1 MNRKLKAVRV
11 EVGLTQKQ
19 LAELIK
25 MPLSTYRKK
34 EQGQT
39 QFTIKEAGKIA
50 CILNRNP
57 TEIFF
62 NQKVTEKVI
71 KCKNISKRRRIYE

>member
-11 EVGLTQKQ
+11 EIGLTQKQ
-19 LAELIK
+19 LAELIS

-39 QFTIKEAGKIA
+39 QFTIKEASKIA
-50 CILNRNP
+50 HVLNKNP

-62 NQKVTEKVI
+62 NQKVTKKVI
-71 KCKNISKRRRIYE
+71 RDKNILKRRKLYE

>member
-11 EVGLTQKQ
+11 EIGLTQKQ
-19 LAELIK
+19 LAELIN

-39 QFTIKEAGKIA
+39 QFTIKEASKIA
-50 CILNRNP
+50 YVLNKNP

-62 NQKVTEKVI
+62 NQKVTKKVI
-71 KCKNISKRRRIYE
+71 KGKNILKRREIYE